1 LNRMSDTLKTLTI
14 GLNVPD
20 DRRRDPGISKLPGI
34 DALNILTHRPR
45 VDERVMVHNRDAVV
59 HPSIDVGNV
68 GDFVYGVVVVNVCD
82 LHHADASIGH
92 VHILNV
98 ARASSVPR
106 NVNFTWS

>member
-1 LNRMSDTLKTLTI
+1 MSYTLKTLAI

-20 DRRRDPGISKLPGI
+20 DRRRDPSISKLTGI
-34 DALNILTHRPR
+34 DALNITIHRTR
-45 VDERVMVHNRDAVV
+45 VDEGVMVHNRDAVV
-59 HPSIDVGNV
+59 HPSIYVGNI

-82 LHHADASIGH
+82 LHHAYASVGH
-92 VHILNV
+92 VHVLNV